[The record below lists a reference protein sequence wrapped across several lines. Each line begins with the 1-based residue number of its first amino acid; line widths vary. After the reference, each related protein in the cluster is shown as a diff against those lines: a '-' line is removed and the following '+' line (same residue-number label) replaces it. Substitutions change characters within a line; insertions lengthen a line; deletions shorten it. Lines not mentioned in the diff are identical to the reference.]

1 MESCLAH
8 RSDLALMRKLIFLL
22 TIFLFTATPTPAG
35 AADAIKGLLELPENL
50 QEGPP
55 TLQLKHFS
63 LPVPTGRTKKNWRG
77 TRNHPRELAIL
88 VLAGHADSQRLGG
101 SGTRGEAAGIKGA
114 IAMDPTITD
123 ELYWNLLTAQRIV
136 KIGSERGLNIRYYDP
151 GLRTIRNTKNPRSNW
166 SVGSAHA
173 ELGGYVLEIHYDAY
187 SPHGIGAGIIPAV
200 RYEFSRIDE
209 ALAEVFGGY
218 PYNYRGILGAPRRGI
233 SMLEIDRLEGVL
245 ERNLRDPLSRDATLN
260 AIAEL
265 VVQAL
270 QKGLADGASGGAT
283 FQQ

>member
-1 MESCLAH
+1 
-8 RSDLALMRKLIFLL
+8 MRKLIFLL
-22 TIFLFTATPTPAG
+22 ATFLITATPTPAG
-35 AADAIKGLLELPENL
+35 AFDARKGLLELLENL
-50 QEGPP
+50 QEGPS
-55 TLQLKHFS
+55 TLQPRDFS
-63 LPVPTGRTKKNWRG
+63 LPVPTGRTKNWRG

-101 SGTRGEAAGIKGA
+101 SGTPGEAVGIKGA
-114 IAMDPTITD
+114 TPMDLYITD

-151 GLRTIRNTKNPRSNW
+151 GLRTIRNTDEPRSNW

-173 ELGGYVLEIHYDAY
+173 GLGGYVLEIHYDAY
-187 SPHGIGAGIIPAV
+187 SPHGSGAGIIPAV
-200 RYEFSRIDE
+200 RYEFSRLDE

-218 PYNYRGILGAPRRGI
+218 PYNYRGMLGAPRRGI

-245 ERNLRDPLSRDATLN
+245 ERNLRDPLTRDASLT
-260 AIAEL
+260 AIAER

-283 FQQ
+283 LQQ